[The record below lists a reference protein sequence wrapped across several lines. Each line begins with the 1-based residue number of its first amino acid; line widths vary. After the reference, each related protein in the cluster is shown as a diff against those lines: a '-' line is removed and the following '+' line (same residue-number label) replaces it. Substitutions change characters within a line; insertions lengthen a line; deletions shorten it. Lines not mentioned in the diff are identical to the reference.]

1 MASCDDKPVTA
12 HHEHPSTDTI
22 NRILATIYGQ
32 CIGDAIGLLSEF
44 LSKQETKEQYGPVAK
59 VLEYKHKDLCKDAH
73 RLSWKEG
80 DWTDDS
86 DQMILIMRSLVDCN
100 GKVTPIDFATKL
112 SEWIKHGYKELGD
125 HAGLGLGT
133 TTAKVTSN
141 YEYLKDPH
149 ERARLVWE
157 RNGKKVAPN
166 GAVMRTSIIGVHMYW
181 SLDDV
186 AKNAREI
193 AKTTHYDPR
202 CQASTVAVSVA
213 IASMMQGKHKDRS
226 GHFKVNDIIREAYDY
241 ASACL
246 ETDEEKKELVFYLKC
261 KKIKTLK
268 LDEPLKIGYT
278 YKSMGTGFWALKQDN
293 FRKAITKV
301 MLQDPLSCVC
311 GKSIFN
317 QGVQPSN
324 DCNVPCPTMSGDI
337 CGGHFR
343 DINITKDQLIDILKS
358 NVDELQQNLTV
369 DVKATSA

>member
-1 MASCDDKPVTA
+1 MASCDDRPVTA
-12 HHEHPSTDTI
+12 HHEQPSPETI
-22 NRILATIYGQ
+22 NTILATIYGQ

-44 LSKQETKEQYGPVAK
+44 LSKQEAKEHYGSVAK
-59 VLEYKHKDLCKDAH
+59 ILEYEHKQLCKDAH

-86 DQMILIMRSLVDCN
+86 DQMILIMRSLVDCD
-100 GKVTPIDFATKL
+100 GKVNPVDFATKL
-112 SEWIKHGYKELGD
+112 TEWIKHGYKELGD

-141 YEYLKDPH
+141 YEYLRDPH

-157 RNGKKVAPN
+157 RNGKRVASN
-166 GAVMRTSIIGVHMYW
+166 GAVMRTSIVGVHMYW

-186 AKNAREI
+186 AKNSREI

-213 IASMMQGKHKDRS
+213 IASMLQGKHKDWR
-226 GHFKVNDIIREAYDY
+226 GNFRVNDIILEAYEY

-246 ETDEEKKELVFYLKC
+246 ETDEEKQELTFYLKC
-261 KKIKTLK
+261 KRIKNLK
-268 LDEPLKIGYT
+268 LDEHLKIGYT

-301 MLQDPLSCVC
+301 MLQGGDADTNACVGGALLGCKLGLSALPESWLM
-311 GKSIFN
+311 KLLHKDWLDYEIKKYFEMMKWEWN
-317 QGVQPSN
+317 FQP
-324 DCNVPCPTMSGDI
+324 
-337 CGGHFR
+337 
-343 DINITKDQLIDILKS
+343 KDKRI
-358 NVDELQQNLTV
+358 E
-369 DVKATSA
+369 TS